1 MVQGLLGML
10 FGILEWLISLFPSFQ
25 FINKFVLSL
34 NSISSVLYEASPFVP
49 FNDLFICIGLIS
61 SFYIG
66 LFLIKGINWIIHRVP
81 FLN

>member
-34 NSISSVLYEASPFVP
+34 IVFQAYCMRHLH
-49 FNDLFICIGLIS
+49 LFRLMI
-61 SFYIG
+61 Y
-66 LFLIKGINWIIHRVP
+66 LFALD
-81 FLN
+81 